1 MGSSGNTL
9 KGVLQP
15 KESPR
20 GQELFGWKEHV
31 GRTTLHTVL
40 TFTARAHARFQ
51 LLEFQH
57 QLLVISMTLYD
68 IAKQHAC
75 VLSGS
80 GMEKRG
86 KWHAGETRTIRRDGR
101 RRAGR
106 LWEPGGG
113 GVVIGDGG
121 EARELR
127 GQKAAGSPE
136 EPGMVL
142 STHRKILSLPWLR
155 LVNST
160 KPCMAVAAGRPGR
173 CATAP
178 LRSAPPRPVSRRNPP
193 LRSAFPAERRRCHG
207 NPYTVGRDGGGGRC
221 HL

>member
-1 MGSSGNTL
+1 MD
-9 KGVLQP
+9 
-15 KESPR
+15 
-20 GQELFGWKEHV
+20 
-31 GRTTLHTVL
+31 GRSTWEGPLCTPVL

-86 KWHAGETRTIRRDGR
+86 KWHAGETWTIRRDGR

-113 GVVIGDGG
+113 WSSYWGRGG
-121 EARELR
+121 
-127 GQKAAGSPE
+127 GPGAAGAESGWEPRGTRDGAEHSPE
-136 EPGMVL
+136 DP
-142 STHRKILSLPWLR
+142 LPPLA
-155 LVNST
+155 
-160 KPCMAVAAGRPGR
+160 AVGELHEALHGGGSW
-173 CATAP
+173 AP
-178 LRSAPPRPVSRRNPP
+178 REVRDRSAPFRSAPPRLTAEPSASERVSGRAAPLPWQPVHSG
-193 LRSAFPAERRRCHG
+193 AG
-207 NPYTVGRDGGGGRC
+207 WGGGGRC

>member
-1 MGSSGNTL
+1 MEGA
-9 KGVLQP
+9 
-15 KESPR
+15 R
-20 GQELFGWKEHV
+20 GEGPLC
-31 GRTTLHTVL
+31 TPVL

-57 QLLVISMTLYD
+57 QLLVISITLYD

-86 KWHAGETRTIRRDGR
+86 KWHAGETWTIRRGGR
-101 RRAGR
+101 RKTGR

-113 GVVIGDGG
+113 GAATGDGMDDGDGG
-121 EARELR
+121 EAWELR

-136 EPGMVL
+136 EPRMVL
-142 STHRKILSLPWLR
+142 NTHRKILSLPWLR

-173 CATAP
+173 CAAAP
-178 LRSAPPRPVSRRNPP
+178 LRPVSRRNPP
-193 LRSAFPAERRRCHG
+193 LRSAFPAGRRCCHG
-207 NPYTVGRDGGGGRC
+207 NPYTAGSEWGGRRC